1 MMKFKKKKR
10 TEGRKKEYMKLAVFV
25 IALNKQNIGLITV
38 SVWSVSEKRLGQ
50 HVGHVEGR
58 TLCGTIR
65 CFYFILLAMLS
76 H

>member
-1 MMKFKKKKR
+1 M
-10 TEGRKKEYMKLAVFV
+10 
-25 IALNKQNIGLITV
+25 ITV

-58 TLCGTIR
+58 TLYGNVGS
-65 CFYFILLAMLS
+65 FYFILLALVS